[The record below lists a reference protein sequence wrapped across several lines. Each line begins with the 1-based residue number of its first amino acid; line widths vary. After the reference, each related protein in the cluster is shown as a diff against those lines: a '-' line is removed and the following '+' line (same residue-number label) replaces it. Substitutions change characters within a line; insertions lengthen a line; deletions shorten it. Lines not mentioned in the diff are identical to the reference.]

1 MNVEF
6 ENKEQTCSKG
16 TVKVH
21 APCSQISSRA
31 ALVSFERFG
40 FCSQISTS
48 FSKVLK
54 FSSFF
59 RVVCSCFLR
68 FPNPCR
74 ALSLL
79 GLKFASLFRVVC
91 LLFVLK
97 PSSPCRAVCS
107 VLKFSRSL
115 CTNSL
120 VFFERF
126 APFSVPLERFALCSS
141 FPVPCEQI
149 APVFSNSLVLFE
161 WFAPVFS
168 NSLVSFGRFA
178 PVFSSSLV
186 ALERFA
192 WSGLLLV
199 LKFPIS
205 FERIPPVFSYSL
217 VSFERFAPCSQM
229 L

>member
-1 MNVEF
+1 MRLALKFSSPF
-6 ENKEQTCSKG
+6 EAVCSLF
-16 TVKVH
+16 
-21 APCSQISSRA
+21 SSS
-31 ALVSFERFG
+31 LVSFERFG
-40 FCSQISTS
+40 FCSQISTCKS
-48 FSKVLK
+48 FSNGLLPVLK

-74 ALSLL
+74 ALVERLAPWSQIRKSLSR
-79 GLKFASLFRVVC
+79 GLFALRSN
-91 LLFVLK
+91 

-161 WFAPVFS
+161 WFATVFS